1 VSADQTEARLRE
13 ALLAIRELR
22 ARVEA
27 DERARSEP
35 IAVVGLGCRLPG
47 GASSPDAYWQL
58 LLDGVD
64 AVTEVPP
71 ERWDADALFDPDVL
85 APGATATR
93 WGGFLE
99 HVDRFDPDFFGIS
112 PREAA
117 RMDPQQR
124 LLLEVAYEALEDA
137 GETLERLDGSATGVF
152 VGMHNYA
159 DDYTRIQLADPD
171 GIDTYTGTGTAQSI
185 AANRLSYVFGFRGPS
200 LALDT
205 ACSSSLVAVHL
216 AVQSLRRGECELALA
231 GGVNLMLSPEST
243 IALSRMQLMAADGRC
258 KTFDAGADGFVR
270 GEGCGLVALKRL
282 SDAVEA
288 GDPIRA
294 VIRGS
299 AVNQDGHT
307 NGLTAP
313 SGLAQR
319 DVVRAALSDGAVG
332 PGEIGF
338 VETHG
343 TGTVLGDPIEVEALV
358 DVLGAQRPPGST
370 CLLGAVKT
378 NLGHLE
384 AAAGVA
390 GLIKAVLAVE
400 RGTIPPN
407 LHFSAL
413 NPHIS
418 FGGAPFVIP
427 TRPMEWPIGPDRR
440 VAGVSSFGWGGTNAH
455 VVLAGPPEPA
465 PEAKRGPAGA
475 PLLVPLSARD
485 PDALRER
492 AAGLRDLASTDQ
504 ADLASVAY
512 TAAVRRTHHD
522 HRLAVVASSHAD
534 LARELDA
541 FLAGEPTLGLATG
554 LVPEQRGGLA
564 FVYAGQGPQSPGMG
578 AQLLEHEPVF
588 NEIVEGCDA
597 LVRDLAG
604 WSIVDELRAEA
615 SASRLD
621 RTDVN
626 QPVTFALQAGL
637 TALLASWG
645 VVPDVV
651 VGHSAGEVA
660 AAHAAGVLTLED
672 AVRVAF
678 HRGRLQQQACGTGR
692 MAAVALPSAEVER
705 IVERLGGRLV
715 VAAVNS
721 PGSTTL
727 AGPPD
732 AVEAAVEVLRAEDVF
747 ARVLQVDFASHSP
760 AMDELTGELTSA
772 LSGLEPRPAH
782 VPVISTVTGRP
793 AEPGDFGPA
802 YWGRNIREPVRF
814 AEAVDGLARA
824 GNVTFLELGPH
835 PVLGAAVSE
844 CLAAAGVEGAVLAS
858 LRRGQDE
865 RSTLLA
871 ALANLYVDGQAID
884 WSAIAPRGD
893 VIRLPAYPWQRRRY
907 WVDGPRRGPS
917 RRGSA
922 SGHPLLGGRIRTP
935 LVQEAVVACD
945 LGGAD
950 LLERHEAGG
959 LSLLPMSAIVELVL
973 AASGEILA
981 ETACGL
987 AGVVVH
993 EPIPLGGA
1001 VSECQLVL
1009 APEAEGASF
1018 RLYGLAS
1025 GSEAWTLH
1033 AEGKLLTRAA
1043 GTPRRSEDASTRR
1056 LTVELPAEADARFV
1070 VPPALVD
1077 AALSALA
1084 DVLPA
1089 VGADRARLAVSFD
1102 RLDLVARVD
1111 GPVTVTVTPR
1121 VSTPDG
1127 SAVADVAV
1135 EDPAGRPVL
1144 RIDGVVLRA
1153 VPVEHLRRTE
1163 PWQDW
1168 LYEVAW
1174 RPQVSSPS
1182 SGDRLVLVGGGE
1194 SAGKVAELAEARGA
1208 VCARVEDAHSLA
1220 EALAASGPGRRR
1232 VVWLGG
1238 LDSLLDERMSATE
1251 VEATSS
1257 VPGGALLAVARVLVN
1272 AAERETRLWVV
1283 TRGGVEAGE
1292 VVPDPIQAALWGLG
1306 LGIGLEHPEI
1316 WGGLV
1321 DIDPSVSEFE
1331 ALLAELGSEHDE
1343 DQVAVRSAGRFVPRL
1358 VRAAPPV
1365 APEVTW
1371 RADAAYLVT
1380 GGLGAVGLRVARLA
1394 AENGARFLV
1403 LTSRRGLPEGVER
1416 SSLAPGSVDARRAAA
1431 VEEIEQ
1437 LGAAVRVVAC
1447 DAADP
1452 QQLGRLLDELDA
1464 GERPVAGILHA
1475 AAAIDPRPL
1484 LDLDARSLAEEL
1496 RAKAGGGWAIDLAT
1510 RRRAL
1515 DFVCL
1520 FGSTTG
1526 LWGSAGLGA
1535 YTAANRFLDAL
1546 ARRRRSRGL
1555 PALAVDWGLWDEAD
1569 RLSAKQ
1575 RAVARAAGLRPMAS
1589 GEAFSALC
1597 RLLGSGTTQI
1607 AVADLDWQT
1616 LAAVYETRGARP
1628 LFAEVREQASRPATG
1643 LVRGEFLARLEQAAA
1658 HDRQGL
1664 LHGHVLAEVARVL
1677 GVDPPEALDPTRGFF
1692 AMGMDSL
1699 TSIELRNR
1707 LEIALDRPLA
1717 PSLAFNYPTV
1727 DALAAHLGSG
1737 VLGLPDDSAGVEV
1750 NGGADWETLS
1760 DDELVALLAQRLEE
1774 IG

>member
-47 GASSPDAYWQL
+47 GVSSPDAYWQL

-85 APGATATR
+85 APGAATTR

-216 AVQSLRRGECELALA
+216 AVHSLRRGECELALA

-319 DVVRAALSDGAVG
+319 DVVRAALSNGAVG
-332 PGEIGF
+332 PEEIGF

-343 TGTVLGDPIEVEALV
+343 TGTALGDPIEVEALV
-358 DVLGAQRPPGST
+358 DVLGAQRAPGST
-370 CLLGAVKT
+370 CVLGAVKT

-384 AAAGVA
+384 AAAGIA

-427 TRPMEWPIGPDRR
+427 TRPIEWPLAPDRR

-455 VVLAGPPEPA
+455 VVLAGPTEAA
-465 PEAKRGPAGA
+465 PEADRGPAGA

-492 AAGLRDLASTDQ
+492 AAGLGDLTS
-504 ADLASVAY
+504 ADRAGLASVAY

-522 HRLAVVASSHAD
+522 HRLAVVASSPAD

-541 FLAGEPTLGLATG
+541 FLVGEPSPGLATG

-604 WSIVDELRAEA
+604 WSIMDELRAEA

-678 HRGRLQQQACGTGR
+678 HRGRLQQQACGTGK

-705 IVERLGGRLV
+705 IVERLDARLV

-732 AVEAAVEVLRAEDVF
+732 AVEAAVEALRAEDVF

-760 AMDELTGELTSA
+760 AMDELTGALTSA

-782 VPVISTVTGRP
+782 VPVVSTVTGRP

-824 GNVTFLELGPH
+824 GNGTFLELGPH

-884 WSAIAPRGD
+884 WSAVAPRGD
-893 VIRLPAYPWQRRRY
+893 VIRLPA
-907 WVDGPRRGPS
+907 
-917 RRGSA
+917 
-922 SGHPLLGGRIRTP
+922 
-935 LVQEAVVACD
+935 
-945 LGGAD
+945 
-950 LLERHEAGG
+950 
-959 LSLLPMSAIVELVL
+959 
-973 AASGEILA
+973 
-981 ETACGL
+981 
-987 AGVVVH
+987 
-993 EPIPLGGA
+993 
-1001 VSECQLVL
+1001 
-1009 APEAEGASF
+1009 
-1018 RLYGLAS
+1018 
-1025 GSEAWTLH
+1025 
-1033 AEGKLLTRAA
+1033 
-1043 GTPRRSEDASTRR
+1043 
-1056 LTVELPAEADARFV
+1056 
-1070 VPPALVD
+1070 
-1077 AALSALA
+1077 
-1084 DVLPA
+1084 
-1089 VGADRARLAVSFD
+1089 
-1102 RLDLVARVD
+1102 
-1111 GPVTVTVTPR
+1111 
-1121 VSTPDG
+1121 
-1127 SAVADVAV
+1127 
-1135 EDPAGRPVL
+1135 
-1144 RIDGVVLRA
+1144 
-1153 VPVEHLRRTE
+1153 
-1163 PWQDW
+1163 
-1168 LYEVAW
+1168 
-1174 RPQVSSPS
+1174 
-1182 SGDRLVLVGGGE
+1182 
-1194 SAGKVAELAEARGA
+1194 
-1208 VCARVEDAHSLA
+1208 
-1220 EALAASGPGRRR
+1220 
-1232 VVWLGG
+1232 
-1238 LDSLLDERMSATE
+1238 
-1251 VEATSS
+1251 
-1257 VPGGALLAVARVLVN
+1257 
-1272 AAERETRLWVV
+1272 
-1283 TRGGVEAGE
+1283 
-1292 VVPDPIQAALWGLG
+1292 
-1306 LGIGLEHPEI
+1306 
-1316 WGGLV
+1316 
-1321 DIDPSVSEFE
+1321 
-1331 ALLAELGSEHDE
+1331 
-1343 DQVAVRSAGRFVPRL
+1343 
-1358 VRAAPPV
+1358 
-1365 APEVTW
+1365 
-1371 RADAAYLVT
+1371 
-1380 GGLGAVGLRVARLA
+1380 
-1394 AENGARFLV
+1394 
-1403 LTSRRGLPEGVER
+1403 
-1416 SSLAPGSVDARRAAA
+1416 
-1431 VEEIEQ
+1431 
-1437 LGAAVRVVAC
+1437 
-1447 DAADP
+1447 
-1452 QQLGRLLDELDA
+1452 
-1464 GERPVAGILHA
+1464 
-1475 AAAIDPRPL
+1475 
-1484 LDLDARSLAEEL
+1484 
-1496 RAKAGGGWAIDLAT
+1496 
-1510 RRRAL
+1510 
-1515 DFVCL
+1515 
-1520 FGSTTG
+1520 
-1526 LWGSAGLGA
+1526 
-1535 YTAANRFLDAL
+1535 
-1546 ARRRRSRGL
+1546 
-1555 PALAVDWGLWDEAD
+1555 
-1569 RLSAKQ
+1569 
-1575 RAVARAAGLRPMAS
+1575 
-1589 GEAFSALC
+1589 
-1597 RLLGSGTTQI
+1597 
-1607 AVADLDWQT
+1607 
-1616 LAAVYETRGARP
+1616 
-1628 LFAEVREQASRPATG
+1628 
-1643 LVRGEFLARLEQAAA
+1643 
-1658 HDRQGL
+1658 
-1664 LHGHVLAEVARVL
+1664 
-1677 GVDPPEALDPTRGFF
+1677 
-1692 AMGMDSL
+1692 
-1699 TSIELRNR
+1699 
-1707 LEIALDRPLA
+1707 
-1717 PSLAFNYPTV
+1717 
-1727 DALAAHLGSG
+1727 
-1737 VLGLPDDSAGVEV
+1737 
-1750 NGGADWETLS
+1750 
-1760 DDELVALLAQRLEE
+1760 
-1774 IG
+1774 